1 MRTLLAFVLALSAA
15 GCAATYAIPP
25 EAEPLVAD
33 AYDGGDGLMAYLAA
47 SDVDVLDTEEIER
60 VSLLRR
66 IQASSGIMFDLSG
79 GGRCAV
85 YTYASANEARQFG
98 PQRSQPALIPEEGVF
113 EPSAVQLRYQQPV
126 QFGPSVAVCRGADA
140 RARNAF
146 LALRDAHESGA

>member
-1 MRTLLAFVLALSAA
+1 MRTLPLLLLAAVVS
-15 GCAATYAIPP
+15 GCIPASSIAP
-25 EAEPLVAD
+25 EAEPFVAG
-33 AYDGGDGLMAYLAA
+33 AYAGGDGLVEYLTA

-66 IQASSGIMFDLSG
+66 IQAERGVMFDLSG

-98 PQRSQPALIPEEGVF
+98 PQRTVPALIPEEGVF

-126 QFGPSVAVCRGADA
+126 QFGPSVVFCRGADA
-140 RARNAF
+140 RTRNAF
-146 LALRDAHESGA
+146 LALRDAYEGDA